1 MEDRI
6 VFKNIVSTIAAISVL
21 TMGLIVVSAVIG
33 G

>member
-6 VFKNIVSTIAAISVL
+6 VYRNIFSTIGVISIVAVCLIIISVTL
-21 TMGLIVVSAVIG
+21 G

>member
-6 VFKNIVSTIAAISVL
+6 VYRNIISTIAAISVL
-21 TMGLIVVSAVIG
+21 ALCLIAVSSAIG